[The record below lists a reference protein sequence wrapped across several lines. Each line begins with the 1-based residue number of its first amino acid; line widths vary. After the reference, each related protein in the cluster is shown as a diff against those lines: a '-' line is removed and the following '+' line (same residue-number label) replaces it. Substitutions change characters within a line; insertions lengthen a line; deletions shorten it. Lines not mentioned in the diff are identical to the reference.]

1 MLWEDRQS
9 NYDKY
14 PKIKIKE
21 IDKLSSKAYEGYADI
36 VSKIKAIVE
45 NLYKEKVVM
54 VLDYYHGVNVLN
66 LIEGEEAIVTSP
78 ENVFAPFVVHYAET
92 FIIPENI
99 KEYTI
104 APYGKS
110 IGQKNYNI
118 KSLCASL
125 ISIRK

>member
-1 MLWEDRQS
+1 MSWEDRQS
-9 NYDKY
+9 NYNKY

-21 IDKLSSKAYEGYADI
+21 IDKSSSEAYEGYADI
-36 VSKIKAIVE
+36 
-45 NLYKEKVVM
+45 
-54 VLDYYHGVNVLN
+54 VNVLN

-110 IGQKNYNI
+110 KGQKIATLKAYV
-118 KSLCASL
+118 
-125 ISIRK
+125 RV

>member
-1 MLWEDRQS
+1 MLWENRQS

-21 IDKLSSKAYEGYADI
+21 IDELSSEAYEGYADI
-36 VSKIKAIVE
+36 
-45 NLYKEKVVM
+45 
-54 VLDYYHGVNVLN
+54 VNVLN

-78 ENVFAPFVVHYAET
+78 ENLFAPFVVHYAET

-99 KEYTI
+99 KEHTI

-110 IGQKNYNI
+110 KGQKIATLKAYV
-118 KSLCASL
+118 
-125 ISIRK
+125 RV

>member
-1 MLWEDRQS
+1 M
-9 NYDKY
+9 
-14 PKIKIKE
+14 
-21 IDKLSSKAYEGYADI
+21 
-36 VSKIKAIVE
+36 
-45 NLYKEKVVM
+45 
-54 VLDYYHGVNVLN
+54 VNVLN

-118 KSLCASL
+118 KRLCASL

>member
-1 MLWEDRQS
+1 MSWEDRQS
-9 NYDKY
+9 NYDRY

-36 VSKIKAIVE
+36 V
-45 NLYKEKVVM
+45 
-54 VLDYYHGVNVLN
+54 NVLN

-78 ENVFAPFVVHYAET
+78 ENLFAPFVVHYAET

-110 IGQKNYNI
+110 KGQKIATLKAYV
-118 KSLCASL
+118 
-125 ISIRK
+125 RV

>member
-1 MLWEDRQS
+1 MSWEDRQS
-9 NYDKY
+9 NYDRY

-21 IDKLSSKAYEGYADI
+21 LDKLSSKAYEGYADI
-36 VSKIKAIVE
+36 
-45 NLYKEKVVM
+45 
-54 VLDYYHGVNVLN
+54 VNVLN

-78 ENVFAPFVVHYAET
+78 ENLFAPFVVHYAET

-110 IGQKNYNI
+110 KGQKIATLKAYV
-118 KSLCASL
+118 
-125 ISIRK
+125 RV